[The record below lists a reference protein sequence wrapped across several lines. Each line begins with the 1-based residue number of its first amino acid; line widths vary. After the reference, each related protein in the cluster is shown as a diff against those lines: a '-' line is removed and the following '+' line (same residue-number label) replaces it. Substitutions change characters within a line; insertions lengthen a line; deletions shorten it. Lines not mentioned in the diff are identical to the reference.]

1 MVKRFLVTIMLL
13 LATTACTRYHK
24 EIDGNPPFAPH
35 HFRYYD
41 VEIAWRAEPT
51 NDGFRLTGTVTNR
64 RDYYLRD
71 LELAARLMNERGVIL
86 TRADYAAFPHLI
98 PPGDVAPFEMQ
109 LRLPPNTRSEQVR
122 FTYVY
127 WLTEAAPEL
136 RGAEDVPHFG
146 SFDAPL

>member
-1 MVKRFLVTIMLL
+1 MTKRLIV
-13 LATTACTRYHK
+13 ATLILITASCSSYRK
-24 EIDGNPPFAPH
+24 EIDDNPPFAPH

-41 VEIAWRAEPT
+41 VEITWRTEPT
-51 NDGFRLTGTVTNR
+51 NDGVRLTGTVTNR

-71 LELAARLMNERGVIL
+71 LELAARLMNERGVVL
-86 TRADYAAFPHLI
+86 ARTDYAAFPHLI
-98 PPGDVAPFEMQ
+98 PPGKAAPFEME
-109 LRLPPNTRSEQVR
+109 LRLSPNTGSERVR

>member
-1 MVKRFLVTIMLL
+1 MVKRFLVTALLL
-13 LATTACTRYHK
+13 LATAACSSYHK

-51 NDGFRLTGTVTNR
+51 NDGVLLTGTVTNR

-71 LELAARLMNERGVIL
+71 LELAARLMNERGVVL
-86 TRADYAAFPHLI
+86 ARADYAAFPHLI
-98 PPGDVAPFEMQ
+98 PPGNVAPFEME